1 MRLLIV
7 EDEKQL
13 CRNIAKYMKME
24 GYTSDCCFSGG
35 DAMDYIEAADYD
47 AVILD
52 IMLPEV
58 NGMDILKKIRAGDR
72 TTPVLLLT
80 AKNTVEDKVA
90 GLDGGADDYL
100 TKPFSLE
107 ELAARVRVMIRR
119 GGVDRDDH
127 ILKVGPLSLNTKSK
141 LANRDGR
148 DIVLTAKEYAI
159 LEYLMHNKGM
169 ILSREKIEE
178 HIWNYDYEGSSN
190 IVDVYIRTLRR
201 KIDADYQEKLIQTVR
216 GMGYVIK

>member
-58 NGMDILKKIRAGDR
+58 NGMDILKKIRAGGR

-80 AKNTVEDKVA
+80 AKNTV
-90 GLDGGADDYL
+90 
-100 TKPFSLE
+100 
-107 ELAARVRVMIRR
+107 
-119 GGVDRDDH
+119 
-127 ILKVGPLSLNTKSK
+127 
-141 LANRDGR
+141 
-148 DIVLTAKEYAI
+148 
-159 LEYLMHNKGM
+159 
-169 ILSREKIEE
+169 
-178 HIWNYDYEGSSN
+178 
-190 IVDVYIRTLRR
+190 
-201 KIDADYQEKLIQTVR
+201 
-216 GMGYVIK
+216 

>member
-7 EDEKQL
+7 EDQKQL
-13 CRNIAKYMKME
+13 CGNIARYLKSE
-24 GYTSDCCFSGG
+24 GYTSDCCYNGS
-35 DAMDYIEAADYD
+35 DALDYLGAAEYD

-52 IMLPEV
+52 IMLPGIDGLAV
-58 NGMDILKKIRAGDR
+58 LNKMRSSGNK
-72 TTPVLLLT
+72 TPVLLLT
-80 AKNTVEDKVA
+80 ARSTVEDKVK
-90 GLDGGADDYL
+90 GLDSGADDYL

-107 ELAARVRVMIRR
+107 ELSARIRVMIRR
-119 GGVDRDDH
+119 SGVDHDDTV
-127 ILKVGPLSLNTKSK
+127 LRVGPLSLDTRSR
-141 LANRDGR
+141 LAKRDGEEIR
-148 DIVLTAKEYAI
+148 LTAREYAI
-159 LEYLMHNKGM
+159 LEYLMHNKGI

-201 KIDADYQEKLIQTVR
+201 KVDAGRDQKLIQTVR